1 MKLSAA
7 VFFDSERSL
16 FMGNEKKKK
25 EVVLN
30 EKGLNSNA
38 IGGASSIIIA
48 VASTGPAL
56 VIAVLVGTVVMYVG
70 PHAPG
75 MFIFSAIPVFL
86 VMLCFR
92 ELFMASPDCG
102 TAFTWVAKSI
112 GPKSGFMAGWCLL
125 CCSMVIMPSSA
136 YVIAQNGFA
145 LFGAEELAG
154 NKLATVLLSVGFIA
168 LVTVICYLGAEVV
181 AWVQKL
187 LVFIELGTV
196 IWMLIACVVTM
207 AKGEALPSAEA
218 LGGHMFL
225 PMGDGV
231 TITSFAGG
239 FLICVF
245 AYWGWD
251 LTFTLGEE
259 TAGDLDQPFKSSWK
273 ALVTCV
279 VVYASASFI
288 ILGTVGPDFM
298 IDNMDILLDKVGG
311 LVMGTF
317 GGKLLICCTFTS
329 ILAATQAT
337 ILPATRQIFAM
348 ACHGAFPK
356 IYTKTNKFHAP
367 GTATILVGVVSGGLM
382 IVLAIISENI
392 MFDCQSATS
401 MMVAFYYG
409 LTCFACFWKFRG
421 TLKDSARN
429 LILRGIVPWISVI
442 VMIVAF
448 ILSAV
453 SAFPAENSET
463 TMFGVGAIFVLSVGV
478 ILLGVV
484 FMLIAMVVNKR
495 FFTGE
500 TLNLTEEELLE
511 KR

>member
-1 MKLSAA
+1 
-7 VFFDSERSL
+7 
-16 FMGNEKKKK
+16 
-25 EVVLN
+25 
-30 EKGLNSNA
+30 
-38 IGGASSIIIA
+38 
-48 VASTGPAL
+48 
-56 VIAVLVGTVVMYVG
+56 
-70 PHAPG
+70 
-75 MFIFSAIPVFL
+75 
-86 VMLCFR
+86 
-92 ELFMASPDCG
+92 
-102 TAFTWVAKSI
+102 
-112 GPKSGFMAGWCLL
+112 
-125 CCSMVIMPSSA
+125 
-136 YVIAQNGFA
+136 
-145 LFGAEELAG
+145 
-154 NKLATVLLSVGFIA
+154 
-168 LVTVICYLGAEVV
+168 
-181 AWVQKL
+181 
-187 LVFIELGTV
+187 
-196 IWMLIACVVTM
+196 
-207 AKGEALPSAEA
+207 
-218 LGGHMFL
+218 
-225 PMGDGV
+225 
-231 TITSFAGG
+231 
-239 FLICVF
+239 
-245 AYWGWD
+245 
-251 LTFTLGEE
+251 
-259 TAGDLDQPFKSSWK
+259 
-273 ALVTCV
+273 
-279 VVYASASFI
+279 
-288 ILGTVGPDFM
+288 M
-298 IDNMDILLDKVGG
+298 IDNMDILLDKIGS

-367 GTATILVGVVSGGLM
+367 GTATVLVGVVSGGLM

-500 TLNLTEEELLE
+500 TLNLTEEELLA